1 MTFPC
6 VLHQNKRRAHK
17 KNWMEIKIRARNVLF
32 RKWLMNIISYFQ
44 IIYLDSTCE
53 WNEITRNPIIHSTK
67 SNWISFKLQKGESF
81 LWCPHIF
88 FLYLFYLFW
97 TNGAQQKKGI
107 NINFPIFFSFR
118 AMRLFIHCLQFK
130 CFKYRSPAKHLI
142 ASKTIS
148 TSFT

>member
-1 MTFPC
+1 MIMSFSVPKLASRCRSDKLFTWLFRVC
-6 VLHQNKRRAHK
+6 STKNKRRAHK
-17 KNWMEIKIRARNVLF
+17 KNWTEIKIRARNVPF

-88 FLYLFYLFW
+88 FFLYLFYLFW
-97 TNGAQQKKGI
+97 TNGAQEKKR
-107 NINFPIFFSFR
+107 N
-118 AMRLFIHCLQFK
+118 
-130 CFKYRSPAKHLI
+130 
-142 ASKTIS
+142 
-148 TSFT
+148 